1 MTSVLILAGSRQE
14 NCPLCRDANVVS
26 KALVPLGGIR
36 MIDHMLRALRDTPE
50 LDGDIWISGLC
61 PKELGT
67 NAPPDLADFIGRIKP
82 AGVGKGPATAVLA
95 ALEKGAQTPLLV
107 TTCDHPLLTRAMLT
121 CLLEGAEARSCD
133 FAVGLATRTVITEAY
148 PKTKRTYLPFGGEG
162 YSGCNLFLIR
172 TIPGM
177 GAVEFWRDVGKDRKK
192 PWKLARHLS
201 LGTFFRMMFG
211 RLELEP
217 AFAFGSRRIKAKIAP
232 IIIPIAEAAI
242 DVDKPADLVLV
253 SSILKKAG

>member
-1 MTSVLILAGSRQE
+1 MRQGSTVTA
-14 NCPLCRDANVVS
+14 D
-26 KALVPLGGIR
+26 
-36 MIDHMLRALRDTPE
+36 LR
-50 LDGDIWISGLC
+50 
-61 PKELGT
+61 
-67 NAPPDLADFIGRIKP
+67 DFIGRIRP
-82 AGVGKGPATAVLA
+82 AGIGKGPATAVLA
-95 ALEKGAQTPLLV
+95 AIESGAETPLLV
-107 TTCDHPLLTRAMLT
+107 TTCDHPLLTPAMLT
-121 CLLEGAEARSCD
+121 CLLDGAEERRCD
-133 FAVGLATRTVITEAY
+133 FAVGLATRTVVSGAY
-148 PKTKRTYLPFGGEG
+148 PKTKRTYLPFGREG

-172 TIPGM
+172 TAPGM

-217 AFAFGSRRIKAKIAP
+217 AFAFGSRRIKAKICP

-253 SSILKKAG
+253 SSILAKAG